1 MLTHEEMIGLQAE
14 KHGLIGTDE
23 FASKQEYV
31 LHLIHT
37 PAYVS
42 ASSLTENKKVLDLGC
57 NTGYGTEILFKS
69 SNNIIG
75 VDVSE
80 RAILSAKNKYS
91 HLGINFQLIDGV
103 QLPFNDNE
111 FDVIVSFQVIE
122 HIVDYEKYMNELK
135 RVLKPQGIVIFTTP
149 NALLRL
155 DPGMKPWNKF
165 HVREFN
171 HSELKSLLK
180 TFFPQVSILGLF
192 AREPLYS
199 IELNRVKQARNYA
212 REKQEQIA
220 HSSSIS
226 LRTRVKRIIP
236 KFILSAVR
244 GIQRFPR
251 NVFKPKN
258 SKSKVDVKLV
268 KFINK
273 YSVQDLFYRI
283 DNLESALDLLAI
295 CANEEEG
302 FKEYQLKLTSKI
314 S

>member
-1 MLTHEEMIGLQAE
+1 M
-14 KHGLIGTDE
+14 
-23 FASKQEYV
+23 
-31 LHLIHT
+31 
-37 PAYVS
+37 
-42 ASSLTENKKVLDLGC
+42 
-57 NTGYGTEILFKS
+57 
-69 SNNIIG
+69 
-75 VDVSE
+75 
-80 RAILSAKNKYS
+80 
-91 HLGINFQLIDGV
+91 
-103 QLPFNDNE
+103 
-111 FDVIVSFQVIE
+111 SFQVIE